1 MEWHNKCDSWK
12 TVLAFASSL
21 TAMERRKWRS
31 AETEAG
37 LQLTH
42 YWQILGTRYENL
54 HKDKGGREEKR
65 GMKQGEKGWGK
76 MAETGLK
83 AKWISEREVTN
94 VSAEVAGSS
103 ILSN

>member
-1 MEWHNKCDSWK
+1 MEWHNKSDSWK

-21 TAMERRKWRS
+21 TAMERQKWRS

-37 LQLTH
+37 LQLRH

-54 HKDKGGREEKR
+54 HKGGRGKR
-65 GMKQGEKGWGK
+65 GMKQGEKGGGK
-76 MAETGLK
+76 MAKTGLK

-103 ILSN
+103 ILNN